1 MQHKPNNKKEY
12 ISLAQFVVAK
22 RESLGYTIED
32 LADKSSLD
40 IPTIQS
46 IEQGMDLFLA
56 TTVRQKL
63 AKALKIEN
71 KELKKYEVKTDFN
84 LVKQSKSDEIRE
96 QILLNS
102 TNPNFSINCPVCG
115 AKLITRIAKLYDL
128 EDNLVL
134 RPKARCTKCPYQLTD

>member
-1 MQHKPNNKKEY
+1 MHNKTKKEY
-12 ISLAQFVVAK
+12 ISLAEFVVKK
-22 RESLGYTIED
+22 RENLGYTRED

-40 IPTIQS
+40 IKTIQS
-46 IEQGMDLFLA
+46 IEEGMDLFLA

-63 AKALKIEN
+63 AKGLKVEN
-71 KELKKYEVKTDFN
+71 KEIKKYEVKTDFG
-84 LVKQSKSDEIRE
+84 LVKPSTSDEIRE

-102 TNPNFSINCPVCG
+102 SNPDFTINCPVCG
-115 AKLITRIAKLYDL
+115 SKLITRIAKLYDL